1 MLAMEF
7 GGVIMQF
14 VSFGPLLQN
23 INTQTLQAP
32 KHFHKL
38 EIRTPEIEID
48 GGSDWPV
55 ETVVWPAVGS
65 KGHRPK

>member
-1 MLAMEF
+1 
-7 GGVIMQF
+7 MQF

-23 INTQTLQAP
+23 ISTQTLQTP

-55 ETVVWPAVGS
+55 ETVVWAAVGS